1 MKLAVF
7 GANGPTG
14 RLLTRLAL
22 DEDHAV
28 VAVTRHPDAFPVE
41 HRRLKVAPGDVHDP
55 AGVASAIDGTDA
67 VLSALGVPFGNA
79 PVSVYSD
86 GTANIIAGMHAAG
99 VKRLAC
105 VSSSAVGPHPEPL
118 GGFIFEKI
126 MQPYVVN
133 KLGKTVYDDM
143 RRMEAIVSDSDL
155 AWTIVRPSGLFEARA
170 VSAYGVAID
179 HIGHRFTARID
190 LADCLLRQAL
200 DDTYVRSTI
209 AIATPS
215 AKPSMLKLIWQ
226 EGIRKKP

>member
-22 DEDHAV
+22 DEDHGV
-28 VAVTRHPDAFPVE
+28 VAFTRRPEAFPIE
-41 HRRLKVAPGDVHDP
+41 HRHLEVAGGDVRD
-55 AGVASAIDGTDA
+55 AAAVARAIDGTDA
-67 VLSALGVPFGNA
+67 VLSTLGVPFGKA
-79 PVSVYSD
+79 PVSVYSV
-86 GTANIIAGMHAAG
+86 GVANIIAGLHAAG
-99 VKRLAC
+99 LKRLAC

-143 RRMEAIVSDSDL
+143 RRMEAIVSGSDL

-200 DDTYVRSTI
+200 EDTYVRSTI
-209 AIATPS
+209 AVATPS